1 MKPVNTNIVSFD
13 YTNTDHLNALGD
25 LMNAYIAD
33 NMGGGDA
40 LNKLKQLR
48 LVDGLNQHPTSIVL
62 LAMCE
67 DIFCGLLVA
76 FQNFSTF
83 TVSPMINIHDLI
95 VLPAYRGKDI
105 GCLLLKEIINI
116 ANDKKCSRITLEVR
130 NDNLVAQNLYKK
142 IGFAEAEP
150 SMYYWRKNLL

>member
-1 MKPVNTNIVSFD
+1 MKPVNINIIRCD

-33 NMGGGDA
+33 NMGGGET
-40 LNKLKQLR
+40 LSKLKQLK

-62 LAMCE
+62 LAMWE
-67 DIFCGLLVA
+67 DVFCGLLVA
-76 FQNFSTF
+76 FENFSTF

-95 VLPAYRGKDI
+95 VLPTYRGKDI
-105 GCLLLKEIINI
+105 GSLLMKEIIEI
-116 ANDKKCSRITLEVR
+116 AYGKKCSRITLEVR
-130 NDNLVAQNLYKK
+130 TDNLVAQSLYKK
-142 IGFAEAEP
+142 MGFVETEP